1 MKLHLCI
8 LALDFFQ
15 LSECSAIK
23 LGFDNKVAPNN
34 YQSFIYTS
42 MGQHGVLD
50 LYILSQEQFTD
61 LFVLGIVK
69 LISLG
74 RIPTQIKI
82 HCLHKNE
89 RFVII

>member
-1 MKLHLCI
+1 
-8 LALDFFQ
+8 
-15 LSECSAIK
+15 
-23 LGFDNKVAPNN
+23 
-34 YQSFIYTS
+34 

-82 HCLHKNE
+82 HCLHKIKDLSLFKNV
-89 RFVII
+89 RKKGSFDGS